1 VSNIIDLSHRLRDG
15 REVKT
20 DEDFRQWVYEC
31 LDGFSQEIGQDHI
44 PIDVFPAMTKVMVE
58 WIDATSGSGC
68 DKENA
73 QALTQAIGELTK
85 ALERCLADL
94 RDPPTR
100 PHHPSIPKDQ

>member
-31 LDGFSQEIGQDHI
+31 LDDFSRVIGQDRT
-44 PIDVFPAMTKVMVE
+44 PIDVFPAITRVMVE
-58 WIDATSGSGC
+58 WCDVTSGLGC

-73 QALTQAIGELTK
+73 QALAHAVGELTRS
-85 ALERCLADL
+85 LERCLADL
-94 RDPPTR
+94 RDPKANTQNV
-100 PHHPSIPKDQ
+100 S